1 MKKLNQELRHKYAYN
16 INDSEKGKIVSVGN
30 GKDFMQ
36 LNRGFYDDIENND
49 LSIRQKLK
57 QLHKIK
63 NDSLKEFVFTNRKI
77 PERWKKKLGYQ
88 TDVIKLLARDNNFL
102 YYVGSGGGPNKSMI
116 ETASTKMSTN
126 DSFFKTKMS
135 VKNKT
140 GLKTAYSQIFPK
152 IKNKFISEDKT
163 SIKNESAITNEQP
176 PKILEEEENLSNNEN
191 TNTNTKIPNSP
202 SRLSI
207 KKKDIMSERE
217 IVNLLEEFK
226 LAYPLKLE
234 KEVQE
239 VQEDIMENLKKD
251 DKNISLI
258 DTSNLPKKDLF
269 FSRIHKAGSSLMQKS
284 RKYTPFVNIHQLR
297 EKRQKVFRQNIFNN
311 LIPKNEKQLS
321 NSMISLKANGKL
333 RKIKEVNKKEEKSG
347 PFLNF
352 DNESFYKRIK
362 INNPSIEKQLE
373 NINFWGPYYSYCPP
387 CVNRNLEY
395 YNNLEPNHCLRLIK
409 YIKNIRGKKLIN
421 LKDNASFLS
430 NEKNSASNLIF
441 NNNLNENETIVEKTE
456 SEITKKY

>member
-16 INDSEKGKIVSVGN
+16 INDSEKGKNVSVGS

-126 DSFFKTKMS
+126 DSFFRTKMS
-135 VKNKT
+135 VKSKT

-152 IKNKFISEDKT
+152 IKNKFISEDKI

-176 PKILEEEENLSNNEN
+176 PKILEEEEDLSNNEN

-207 KKKDIMSERE
+207 KKKDIMT
-217 IVNLLEEFK
+217 
-226 LAYPLKLE
+226 E
-234 KEVQE
+234 KE
-239 VQEDIMENLKKD
+239 IANL
-251 DKNISLI
+251 
-258 DTSNLPKKDLF
+258 
-269 FSRIHKAGSSLMQKS
+269 
-284 RKYTPFVNIHQLR
+284 
-297 EKRQKVFRQNIFNN
+297 
-311 LIPKNEKQLS
+311 
-321 NSMISLKANGKL
+321 
-333 RKIKEVNKKEEKSG
+333 
-347 PFLNF
+347 
-352 DNESFYKRIK
+352 
-362 INNPSIEKQLE
+362 
-373 NINFWGPYYSYCPP
+373 
-387 CVNRNLEY
+387 
-395 YNNLEPNHCLRLIK
+395 
-409 YIKNIRGKKLIN
+409 
-421 LKDNASFLS
+421 
-430 NEKNSASNLIF
+430 
-441 NNNLNENETIVEKTE
+441 
-456 SEITKKY
+456 